1 MGKKMTTNIK
11 KTSKTTGE
19 MLVGLASEA
28 SVLIGLLLFISSL
41 VLVIAGSFIIFKL
54 LKLRDT
60 SRR

>member
-54 LKLRDT
+54 LKLRNT